1 LKSRAEIVVFDM
13 DGVLV
18 DIDSSWSCVHT
29 ALKVSKNDNLGS
41 YLGGEINFREL
52 MRRDI
57 RLWGRININ
66 AIERVLDNLPIM
78 RGAKQTVAELKGAG
92 CYTVIISAGI
102 SILAD
107 RLQKTLGIDCSL
119 ANRLA
124 VDENGVLT
132 GEAEDVVPLLE
143 KAAVFRR
150 FASRRRT
157 RVDNCAVIGDSIFDI
172 PLFEMAGLSIAFNTS
187 DDGVR
192 QKADVAIETKDL
204 RKVLPFI
211 LGV

>member
-18 DIDSSWSCVHT
+18 DIDSSWNCVHT
-29 ALKVSKNDNLGS
+29 ALKVGKNDNLS
-41 YLGGEINFREL
+41 RYLGGEINFREL

-57 RLWGRININ
+57 RLWGRINIS
-66 AIERVLDNLPIM
+66 AIEKVLDNLPIM
-78 RGAKQTVAELKGAG
+78 RGAKQTVADLKRAG
-92 CYTVIISAGI
+92 CYTAIISAGI

-119 ANRLA
+119 ANRLV

-132 GEAEDVVPLLE
+132 GEGEEVVPLLE

-150 FASRRRT
+150 FVSKRRT
-157 RVDNCAVIGDSIFDI
+157 KVDSCAVVGDSIFDI
-172 PLFEMAGLSIAFNTS
+172 PIFEVAGLSIAFNTS
-187 DDGVR
+187 DNRVK
-192 QKADVAIETKDL
+192 QKADVAIEEKDL
-204 RKVLPFI
+204 RKVLPCI
-211 LGV
+211 LEK